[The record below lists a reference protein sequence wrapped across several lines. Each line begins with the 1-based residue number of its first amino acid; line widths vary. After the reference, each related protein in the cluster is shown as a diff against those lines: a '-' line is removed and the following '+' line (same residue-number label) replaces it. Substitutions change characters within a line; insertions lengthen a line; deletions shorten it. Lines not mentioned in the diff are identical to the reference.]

1 MTRLLKRPIVFRV
14 LVLALPAVSLVGFA
28 MVPHFRPSGMMA
40 AHMGRQLSRIPKSLV
55 EDHIQQIAKLDLS
68 GTRVLVEAMDHP
80 RELVRS
86 AAAEALHAQLDR
98 WQRLS
103 PSESAPR
110 VARLARLLV
119 ARVDQ
124 FDKGSRN
131 VAADLALRI
140 VHWPLES
147 PAVSKP
153 ELLADCERLL
163 QEAATRPRSEITES
177 PASKDPTG
185 ETVMASHAVPSIQTS
200 GGIVDP
206 LAHARLPGGGLPI
219 EETEIPAPI
228 PVPDKGSNASP
239 TADGAPRRFTLP
251 ERREPGRLP
260 DSPPEEVSDSVDR
273 DVRPSPSDRDATA
286 KLNSVPS
293 PDPAPSLD
301 QRLEQLSDLDLIH
314 RLTGSSESEVTAVE
328 RELRRR
334 GFESLELSM
343 ARRVADPDPSE
354 RRELCENL
362 SRLPTAPGPWLFWL
376 SYDPDPLVRRLAVTL
391 MASSRDPRLH
401 RRLREMQSLETDE
414 KVRRQ
419 LDQLDQLDQ

>member
-1 MTRLLKRPIVFRV
+1 MTRLLKRPIFFRV
-14 LVLALPAVSLVGFA
+14 LVLALPAVSLMGFA

-40 AHMGRQLSRIPKSLV
+40 SHMGRQLSRIPKRLV
-55 EDHIQQIAKLDLS
+55 EDHVQQIAKLDLS

-80 RELVRS
+80 RELVRGS
-86 AAAEALHAQLDR
+86 AAEALHAQLDR

-119 ARVDQ
+119 ARVHQ
-124 FDKGSRN
+124 FDKDSRN

-140 VHWPLES
+140 VHWPVES

-163 QEAATRPRSEITES
+163 QEAATGARSQMAES
-177 PASKDPTG
+177 PASKDPCG

-206 LAHARLPGGGLPI
+206 LADALLPGGGLPI
-219 EETEIPAPI
+219 EETEIPGPI
-228 PVPDKGSNASP
+228 PVPAQGSNASP
-239 TADGAPRRFTLP
+239 PADGAPRRFTP
-251 ERREPGRLP
+251 AERRAPVRLP
-260 DSPPEEVSDSVDR
+260 DSPPEETSDSVDR
-273 DVRPSPSDRDATA
+273 DVRPSPSDRDATP

-293 PDPAPSLD
+293 PALAPLD
-301 QRLEQLSDLDLIH
+301 QRLEQLSDLDLIR
-314 RLTGSSESEVTAVE
+314 RLTGSSQSEVTAVE

-376 SYDPDPLVRRLAVTL
+376 SYDPDPVVRRLAVTL

-419 LDQLDQLDQ
+419 LDQLDQ